1 MPRSM
6 LPLLLAVLVCPAVE
20 AQTGSAPPE
29 DFTPPA
35 IEETEGPGSGPSPAA
50 LGDLDDSRRSLA
62 RFVPNLGRNL
72 VGVFS
77 PENLRPLLA
86 GALLTASSTTFDS
99 STQRL
104 LRSRASGFGHAGET
118 AGTLSTVV
126 PLGLGLFAAGQAT
139 ADTRFRALTYD
150 LAQSAIVTGIYTD
163 VLKRS
168 VGRVRP
174 DGSNARSF
182 PSGHT
187 SNAFAWATVAQHH
200 YGSRAG
206 VPVYAAATLIG
217 LSRIERDKHHL
228 SDVVAGA
235 ALGLVVGR
243 TVVREDGE
251 PVRRE
256 KRVAIV
262 PMADPNGAGVGAGVH
277 VEF

>member
-1 MPRSM
+1 
-6 LPLLLAVLVCPAVE
+6 
-20 AQTGSAPPE
+20 
-29 DFTPPA
+29 
-35 IEETEGPGSGPSPAA
+35 
-50 LGDLDDSRRSLA
+50 
-62 RFVPNLGRNL
+62 VPNLGRNL

-86 GALLTASSTTFDS
+86 GALLSASSTTFDGGA
-99 STQRL
+99 QRL
-104 LRSRASGFGHAGET
+104 LRSRANGFGHAGET

-126 PLGLGLFAAGQAT
+126 PLGGLGLFSAGQAT

-174 DGSNARSF
+174 DGSKMHD
-182 PSGHT
+182 PSPPDT
-187 SNAFAWATVAQHH
+187 PPTP
-200 YGSRAG
+200 SRCTRL
-206 VPVYAAATLIG
+206 P
-217 LSRIERDKHHL
+217 
-228 SDVVAGA
+228 GA

-243 TVVREDGE
+243 TVVREDGA
-251 PVRRE
+251 VRRE
-256 KRVAIV
+256 RRLAIV

>member
-1 MPRSM
+1 M
-6 LPLLLAVLVCPAVE
+6 
-20 AQTGSAPPE
+20 
-29 DFTPPA
+29 
-35 IEETEGPGSGPSPAA
+35 
-50 LGDLDDSRRSLA
+50 
-62 RFVPNLGRNL
+62 PNLGRNL

-86 GALLTASSTTFDS
+86 DALVSASSTTCDGGA
-99 STQRL
+99 QRL
-104 LRSRASGFGHAGET
+104 LRSRANGFGHAGET

-126 PLGLGLFAAGQAT
+126 PLGGLGLFSAGQAT

-150 LAQSAIVTGIYTD
+150 LAQSAIVTGIYKD

-217 LSRIERDKHHL
+217 LSRIERDKHQL